1 MLAKKN
7 AALLQLLDLL
17 EARYALRLLW
27 VLGDGLPQT
36 FRQLQDSLGGAT
48 PNTLNTRLK
57 QLRAAHLL
65 EHNRQGYR
73 LTAQGLE
80 LARLLRALQ
89 RFAPKWRQRQTS
101 LLPAASALPQTPQ
114 LQTPDA
120 QSPPDSTSA

>member
-1 MLAKKN
+1 MKKN

-57 QLRAAHLL
+57 QLRATHLL

-101 LLPAASALPQTPQ
+101 LVAASTPLPPELEAQDT
-114 LQTPDA
+114 
-120 QSPPDSTSA
+120 QSPPDRASP